1 VASLPNHEQA
11 GGIAMK
17 RVLNGLLISAALAFV
32 TSPALAQTSVTT
44 STASKAKEPLT
55 VVYWTARDC
64 RWCTWW
70 EGKVIGS
77 GGEAKFLASPEGKAV
92 RYIVLKKPTLAVPY
106 REEDFPGEHKWLWE
120 RVKNETDGKIRG
132 YPSFSLYEGKTFVEY
147 ALGEPDV
154 EKKLIPAIRAKM

>member
-1 VASLPNHEQA
+1 MANPLKTLA
-11 GGIAMK
+11 A
-17 RVLNGLLISAALAFV
+17 ATFFALAASVAHCATPPAPESVV
-32 TSPALAQTSVTT
+32 TS
-44 STASKAKEPLT
+44 KEPLT

-92 RYIVLKKPTLAVPY
+92 RYVVLKKPLLSVPY
-106 REEDFPGEHKWLWE
+106 QENDFPQEHKWLWE
-120 RVKNETDGKIRG
+120 RVKSEADGKIRG
-132 YPSFSLYEGKTFVEY
+132 YPSFSLYQGKKLVTY

-154 EKKLIPAIRAKM
+154 EAKLIPAIREKMKN

>member
-1 VASLPNHEQA
+1 MKRIASLLLAVALGCTAFGA
-11 GGIAMK
+11 G
-17 RVLNGLLISAALAFV
+17 
-32 TSPALAQTSVTT
+32 SPALAQASAT
-44 STASKAKEPLT
+44 TASKTKEPLT

-92 RYIVLKKPTLAVPY
+92 RYIVVKKPLLSVPFQ
-106 REEDFPGEHKWLWE
+106 ESDFNADTKWLWE
-120 RVKNETDGKIRG
+120 RMQTSKTDGEGRIRG
-132 YPSFSLYEGKTFVEY
+132 FPSFSLFEGKTLVTY

-154 EKKLIPAIRAKM
+154 QKKLVPAIREKM

>member
-1 VASLPNHEQA
+1 MRKFLCTLFLAFAASPTP
-11 GGIAMK
+11 
-17 RVLNGLLISAALAFV
+17 SAAN
-32 TSPALAQTSVTT
+32 TPASAQANSN
-44 STASKAKEPLT
+44 KEPLT

-92 RYIVLKKPTLAVPY
+92 KYVVVKKPLLSLPY
-106 REEDFPGEHKWLWE
+106 QETDFSADTKWLWE
-120 RVKNETDGKIRG
+120 KMQASKADGEGRIRG
-132 YPSFSLYEGKTFVEY
+132 FPSFSLFQGKTLVTY

-154 EKKLIPAIRAKM
+154 EKKLIPAIREKM

>member
-1 VASLPNHEQA
+1 MRKFLCTLFFAFAASTTP
-11 GGIAMK
+11 
-17 RVLNGLLISAALAFV
+17 SAANTPV
-32 TSPALAQTSVTT
+32 PAQANV
-44 STASKAKEPLT
+44 SKEALT

-92 RYIVLKKPTLAVPY
+92 KYVVVKKPLLSVPY
-106 REEDFPGEHKWLWE
+106 QETDFNADTRWLWE
-120 RVKNETDGKIRG
+120 KMQSSKADGEGRIRG
-132 YPSFSLYEGKTFVEY
+132 FPSFSLFQGKTLVTY

-154 EKKLIPAIRAKM
+154 EKKLIPAIREKM